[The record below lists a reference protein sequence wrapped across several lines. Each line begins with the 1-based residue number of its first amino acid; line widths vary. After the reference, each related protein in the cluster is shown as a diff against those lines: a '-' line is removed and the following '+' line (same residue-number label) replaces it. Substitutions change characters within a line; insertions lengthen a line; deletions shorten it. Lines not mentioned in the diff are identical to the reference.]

1 MSAQFSTLLE
11 IVTQIQYR
19 GNLDGY
25 DQRHPAATLKILWNI
40 SWQELREMVSFLED
54 GTFLQQ
60 TAVVTFASV
69 SATTAVTGEVYSV
82 IDWPVNAVAIMG
94 VRVKNTQGRWRALK
108 PLPAAA
114 LHDYQYEGLIT
125 GTAQAPVGYILK
137 TIPFAVT
144 TTETAGKIMIVPV
157 PSGGSFSPW
166 YLEAWTP
173 LTGDT
178 DKVSG
183 HAAWIEHSIWNTVIK
198 ARAKDG
204 QQDATYRI
212 AVEEREMCRQRI
224 ENRASR
230 LSSGLAMEPR
240 NARGDGFDDDPRNWE
255 DF

>member
-60 TAVVTFASV
+60 TTPATFASV
-69 SATTAVTGEVYSV
+69 SATTAATGEVYSV
-82 IDWPVNAVAIMG
+82 IDWPITAVAIFG
-94 VRVKNTQGRWRALK
+94 VRVKNTSGQWRALK
-108 PLPAAA
+108 PLPTAA
-114 LHDYQYEGLIT
+114 LHDYQYNGFAT
-125 GTAQAPVGYILK
+125 GNTRAPVGYILK
-137 TIPFAVT
+137 TIPFAAAS
-144 TTETAGKIMIVPV
+144 TETAGKIMLVPV
-157 PSGGSFSPW
+157 PTAGTFSVW

-173 LTGDT
+173 LTSDT

-183 HAAWIEHSIWNTVIK
+183 HAAWIEWSIWNTVIK

-212 AVEEREMCRQRI
+212 ALDERDRCKTRI
-224 ENRASR
+224 EQRANRLNEG
-230 LSSGLAMEPR
+230 LSMEPR
-240 NARGDGFDDDPRNWE
+240 DARGDGYDPDPYGWE
-255 DF
+255 D